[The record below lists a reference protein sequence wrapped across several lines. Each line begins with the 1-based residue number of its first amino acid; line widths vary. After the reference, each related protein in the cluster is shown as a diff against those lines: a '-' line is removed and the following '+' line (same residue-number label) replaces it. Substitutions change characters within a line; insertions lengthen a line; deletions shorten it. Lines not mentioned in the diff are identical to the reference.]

1 MKKIFVIII
10 IALTTLIC
18 WQLYNL
24 NDNYNEVFN
33 LKNEIKKEEKDAEKF
48 TELLD
53 SIVNEVGD
61 FEKIDNKIE
70 SLERIYADNEKLL
83 GLLLEDLERVK
94 KQNSIVESKIIVLEE
109 EAKVKENI
117 KIEENVV
124 NNFQNITYNQF
135 PNYPT
140 GCESVALY
148 ILLRYNG
155 VNVNVDDIVNNLKK
169 GDLPYEIGGKIYGGN
184 PEVEFI
190 GNPRSRFSYGVYNE
204 PIAEVANMYKSNVI
218 SKKGL
223 EFEDMLKIVEEKRP
237 VLVWTTINLSIP
249 YISQTWI
256 YKETGETIN
265 WISGEHAVVVIGY
278 NNNEVIVSD
287 PYTGMIRYFD
297 KNLFKERYNY
307 LGKRAIYY

>member
-1 MKKIFVIII
+1 MGNKRNLFIVIII
-10 IALTTLIC
+10 ILLILIC

-24 NDNYNEVFN
+24 NDSYNKVFN

-61 FEKIDNKIE
+61 FKKIDNKIGL
-70 SLERIYADNEKLL
+70 LERNFKDNEELM
-83 GLLLEDLERVK
+83 GLLLEDLEKVK
-94 KQNSIVESKIIVLEE
+94 KQNSMVESKIIVLEE

-117 KIEENVV
+117 IK
-124 NNFQNITYNQF
+124 NFQNITYNQF

-148 ILLRYNG
+148 ILLKYNG

-169 GDLPYEIGGKIYGGN
+169 GELPYEIGGKIYGGN
-184 PEVEFI
+184 PEVEFV
-190 GNPRSRFSYGVYNE
+190 GDPKTRYSYGVYNE
-204 PIAEVANMYKSNVI
+204 PLAEVANMYKKNVI

-237 VLVWTTINLSIP
+237 VLVWTTINLSKP

-256 YKETGETIN
+256 YKKTGETIK